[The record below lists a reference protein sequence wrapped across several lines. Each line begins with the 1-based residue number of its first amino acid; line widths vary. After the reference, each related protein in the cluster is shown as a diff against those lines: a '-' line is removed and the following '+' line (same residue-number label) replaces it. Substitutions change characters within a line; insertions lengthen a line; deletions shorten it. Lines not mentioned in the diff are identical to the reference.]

1 MATNNNSNRYP
12 SENKGRF
19 FKGKTFILLVGLLL
33 GAGIM
38 VAVYKTSVYFSS
50 DESCMMCHVHPHVE
64 DSWKLSKHVNNG
76 SGVKTHCVACHLPP
90 QSDTWNHYT
99 AKAKLGLKDVWSF
112 MTKDSADFDWNT
124 KSELEHAVKYIPNE
138 SCKECHQNLFPEGIN
153 QDGITAHL
161 YYDEN
166 EKKLDLQCISCHLDA
181 GHYNPDYKHGKLTG
195 IPGTATAAV
204 DTSLYFKTATPVTS
218 FTDYT
223 EQIPGT
229 ARYFQNGCHSGRYIQ
244 NG

>member
-1 MATNNNSNRYP
+1 
-12 SENKGRF
+12 
-19 FKGKTFILLVGLLL
+19 
-33 GAGIM
+33 
-38 VAVYKTSVYFSS
+38 
-50 DESCMMCHVHPHVE
+50 MMCHVHPHAE

-153 QDGITAHL
+153 QTAL
-161 YYDEN
+161 PLTFIMTKTKRNWIY
-166 EKKLDLQCISCHLDA
+166 SVSA
-181 GHYNPDYKHGKLTG
+181 ATSTPDT
-195 IPGTATAAV
+195 IIRIINTA
-204 DTSLYFKTATPVTS
+204 
-218 FTDYT
+218 
-223 EQIPGT
+223 
-229 ARYFQNGCHSGRYIQ
+229 N
-244 NG
+244 